1 MLSFLRKTYLY
12 VLAIPV
18 LLIVL
23 GAASNQA
30 VLIANHGKFPVMLNA
45 QKVAANDLK
54 PGDVID
60 RRGHSVMAPEDHL
73 KPLADIFNVG
83 DGVESVGD
91 FAIDLGGWTWQFA
104 PYLWGF
110 AVIKKLNEKD

>member
-12 VLAIPV
+12 VLALPV
-18 LLIVL
+18 LFIFL

-30 VLIANHGKFPVMLNA
+30 VLIANHGKFPVMVNA
-45 QKVAANDLK
+45 ARAAASGLK

-60 RRGHSVMAPEDHL
+60 GEHSVMAHDDKL
-73 KPLADIFNVG
+73 KPLADIFDFH
-83 DGVESVGD
+83 DGVYSVGD
-91 FAIDLGGWTWQFA
+91 ELIELGEWSWGFA

-110 AVIKKLNEKD
+110 AVVKKLNEKD